1 MEFKFSIRNALK
13 EAWALFKKHAW
24 FFVAVAAVG
33 MVLNFLGTGDRT
45 PVIVSLILGIAAFIW
60 SIIVMKLSLAAAD
73 GKEEMFSF
81 SKIKAMLPDWKQA
94 LGLIGVGLL
103 VGLLFIGGLILL
115 IIPGIWIAFRLSL
128 SNLAYLDKGEG
139 IRKSVR
145 ASWDMTKGGVFWTTV
160 LVSLTAGILY
170 IVGLVLFGVG
180 ILVTYPIAMILM
192 AKFYRALTVHHG
204 HTPSEVV
211 VQPVE
216 IVAPATEVHEE
227 PHHESETPIQ

>member
-1 MEFKFSIRNALK
+1 MEFKFSIRNAVR
-13 EAWALFKKHAW
+13 EGWNLFKKHVW
-24 FFVAVAAVG
+24 FFVAVAAIG
-33 MVLNFLGTGDRT
+33 MVLNFLGTGDKT
-45 PVIVSLILGIAAFIW
+45 PAIVSVLLGVAAFVW

-81 SKIKAMLPDWKQA
+81 SKIQSMLPDWRQA
-94 LGLIGVGLL
+94 LGLVGVGLL

-115 IIPGIWIAFRLSL
+115 ILPGIWIAFRLSL

-145 ASWDMTKGGVFWTTV
+145 ASWDMTKGGIFWTTV
-160 LVSLTAGILY
+160 LVSLTAGLLY
-170 IVGLVLFGVG
+170 IVGLVFFGVG

-204 HTPSEVV
+204 HTSSNVV

-216 IVAPATEVHEE
+216 IVAPTPEVHEE

>member
-1 MEFKFSIRNALK
+1 MEFKFSIRNAVK
-13 EAWALFKKHAW
+13 EAWGLFKKHAW
-24 FFVAVAAVG
+24 FFIAIAAVG
-33 MVLNFLGTGDRT
+33 MVLNFLGTGERT
-45 PVIVSLILGIAAFIW
+45 PGIVSVILGIAAFIW
-60 SIIVMKLSLAAAD
+60 SIVVMKLSLAAAD

-81 SKIKAMLPDWKQA
+81 SKIQSLLPGWRQA

-103 VGLLFIGGLILL
+103 VGLFFICGLILL
-115 IIPGIWIAFRLSL
+115 IIPGIWVAFRLSL

-139 IRKSVR
+139 VRKAVR
-145 ASWDMTKGGVFWTTV
+145 SSWNMTKGGVFWTTV
-160 LVSLTAGILY
+160 LVGLTAGLLY

-192 AKFYRALTVHHG
+192 AKFYRALTIHHG
-204 HTPSEVV
+204 HATANVV

-216 IVAPATEVHEE
+216 IVAPEIHEE